1 MRILLI
7 NPPSGQLTIG
17 LRRLA
22 KLEPLAL
29 EILAGALAGE
39 EVQILDLDLHRD
51 LVGALRRFRPE
62 LVGASAQIVQTYGA
76 RRALRLA
83 KEHDP
88 RTVTLVG
95 GHHASLWPQDFDV
108 PYIDAIVQGEGVA
121 PLREIVAGMHAG
133 TIRAEGAGV
142 VGLEDV
148 PGLAIPGEG
157 GLRFTAPRPIPRT
170 LDHQP
175 LPDRTLTRADRRRY
189 FYLHESPA
197 ALVQSSMGCPFS
209 CSFCSCQ
216 AFSARRFVPRSPE
229 VIVQELEGLQ
239 EEFVMFADDHSF
251 TDAGRMERLYELIA
265 QRGIRKRYFMYSRV
279 DTVVAHPDL
288 FQRWGQIGL
297 EMVMTGLEALDDATL
312 GDLNKRTLAET
323 NEAALEV
330 LRRAGIGVSA
340 GFVLL
345 PDSSERD
352 FRRIDDYV
360 RAHPNILLAE
370 MTPLTPLPG
379 TGLYA
384 EYEDRLLSANREVY
398 DLAHFLVPTQLP
410 PAQLYALLR
419 KYYGREVRRAVRR
432 IGSRHP
438 RALLK
443 RHTPRLA
450 LGAARAWVE
459 VGRAHR
465 AVPLS
470 GALDQS
476 AG

>member
-29 EILAGALAGE
+29 EILAGALHNE
-39 EVQILDLDLHRD
+39 EVRILDLDLHRD
-51 LVGALRRFRPE
+51 LTGALRRFQPE

-95 GHHASLWPQDFDV
+95 GHHASLWPQDFDA
-108 PYIDAIVQGEGVA
+108 PYIDAVVQGEGVA
-121 PLREIVAGMHAG
+121 PLCEIVEGMRAGK
-133 TIRAEGAGV
+133 IRAGRGGT

-148 PGLAIPGEG
+148 PGLAIPGEQ
-157 GLRFTAPRPIPRT
+157 GLRFTAPRAIPRT

-175 LPDRTLTRADRRRY
+175 LPDRTLTRTDRRRY

-229 VIVQELEGLQ
+229 AIVQELEGLE

-265 QRGIRKRYFMYSRV
+265 EQGIRKRYFMYSRV

-288 FQRWGQIGL
+288 FERWGQIGL

-312 GDLNKRTLAET
+312 EDLNKRTLAQT
-323 NEAALEV
+323 NEAALEI

-345 PDSSERD
+345 PDSGERD
-352 FRRIDDYV
+352 FRRIDEYV

-370 MTPLTPLPG
+370 LTPLTPLPG

-384 EYEDRLLSANREVY
+384 EYEDRLLSANRELY
-398 DLAHFLVPTQLP
+398 DLAHFLVPTRLP
-410 PAQLYALLR
+410 AERLHALMR
-419 KYYGREVRRAVRR
+419 KYYGREVRRAIRR
-432 IGSRHP
+432 IGARRP
-438 RALLK
+438 RSLLK
-443 RHTPRLA
+443 RHTPRLVI
-450 LGAARAWVE
+450 GAARAWMD
-459 VGRAHR
+459 VGSAHR
-465 AVPLS
+465 AVSLPTVP
-470 GALDQS
+470 DQA